1 MLAMKVST
9 VMVRNMVTVNSCGP
23 IAQHTLENSS
33 RTIFTAKEYTV
44 GLMDVNTTANGRTT
58 KWTAT
63 ASSPGATVASTRAC
77 MSTIRSRD
85 MESSRGPMTANMMEI
100 GSMENSM
107 ELAHIIQAVE
117 KSSAVNGAKASALAG

>member
-63 ASSPGATVASTRAC
+63 ASSPG
-77 MSTIRSRD
+77 
-85 MESSRGPMTANMMEI
+85 PMTANMMEI

-117 KSSAVNGAKASALAG
+117 KSSVVNGAKASALAG